1 MPTSSALLADLYE
14 LTMAAGYVET
24 GLNARA
30 TFELPRLG
38 YSAEMTKRIETILF
52 DLKGMLDFT
61 VGAPHDCTLAINLM
75 LQISPLLASMSCL
88 LKILAVIKAMEK
100 FVKNPLT
107 ETTELLEKI
116 GDVAGCFVALIPLNV
131 AITIKGILELIISFL
146 SCFLEQLESL
156 ITFQASIDLNAAKG
170 NETLRLTL
178 ECAKENA
185 QTAMDN
191 LTLSLE
197 SIQPLLGL
205 TTSLGAVVGIDVK
218 LPSLASISAQKDQ
231 TQAITSLKEAVDAM
245 RQAIQALP
253 Q

>member
-1 MPTSSALLADLYE
+1 MPDTLE
-14 LTMAAGYVET
+14 LKVPCAH
-24 GLNARA
+24 
-30 TFELPRLG
+30 LPKIPTIPSVNILG
-38 YSAEMTKRIETILF
+38 MF
-52 DLKGMLDFT
+52 DMKGMLDFSLGT
-61 VGAPHDCTLAINLM
+61 PRDCTLAINLM

-88 LKILAVIKAMEK
+88 LKILAVIQAMEK

-116 GDVAGCFVALIPLNV
+116 GKVAGCFVALTPFNI

-156 ITFQASIDLNAAKG
+156 ISFQAKIDLNPAQG

-178 ECAKENA
+178 QCAKENA

-191 LTLSLE
+191 LMVSLGGIE
-197 SIQPLLGL
+197 PLLGMIN
-205 TTSLGAVVGIDVK
+205 SLGGVVGIEVK
-218 LPSLASISAQKDQ
+218 LPSLSSISAQKDH

-245 RQAIQALP
+245 RKAIAALP
-253 Q
+253 L

>member
-1 MPTSSALLADLYE
+1 MPDTAEIKVPCAHLKKIPKIPN
-14 LTMAAGYVET
+14 V
-24 GLNARA
+24 NI
-30 TFELPRLG
+30 LG
-38 YSAEMTKRIETILF
+38 MF

-88 LKILAVIKAMEK
+88 LKILAVIQALKDTVESGFTK
-100 FVKNPLT
+100 T
-107 ETTELLEKI
+107 GDLLDKI
-116 GDVAGCFVALIPLNV
+116 GKLADCFLALTPLNI

-146 SCFLEQLESL
+146 SCFTEQLQSL
-156 ITFQASIDLNAAKG
+156 ITFQASIDLNAAQG